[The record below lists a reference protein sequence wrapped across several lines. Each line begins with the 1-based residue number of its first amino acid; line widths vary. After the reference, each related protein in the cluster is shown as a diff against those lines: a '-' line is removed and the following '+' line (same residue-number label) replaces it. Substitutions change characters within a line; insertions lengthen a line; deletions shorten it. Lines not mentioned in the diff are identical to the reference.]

1 MVLWG
6 LLEVLAS
13 PFSAGKAER
22 AHVIKSRQATP
33 GVNKQLQFIDESPEG
48 TASSSSSAAAVSPTF
63 MAADFDT
70 VDDAPSPK
78 KTAAPKAKKAAA
90 KPKPKAKKAAAKPKP
105 KAKKATEAKAV
116 RVKSEPQRRQ
126 GSRRSRRSQKKG
138 FYCEKTMRDRIWKA
152 AGTAADPVSLL

>member
-48 TASSSSSAAAVSPTF
+48 TASSSSSAAAAVSPTF
-63 MAADFDT
+63 MAADFAT

-78 KTAAPKAKKAAA
+78 TAAPKTKQAAA

-105 KAKKATEAKAV
+105 KAKKATKAKAV

>member
-48 TASSSSSAAAVSPTF
+48 TASSSSSAAAAVSPTF
-63 MAADFDT
+63 MAADFAT

-78 KTAAPKAKKAAA
+78 TAAPKTKQ
-90 KPKPKAKKAAAKPKP
+90 AAAKPKP
-105 KAKKATEAKAV
+105 KAKKATKAKAV